1 MKFRFVV
8 LPAALLIMGF
18 AQTAFAYDYPGMQ
31 LASKAKLTMRQAQ
44 AIAEKAYPG
53 TIVEE
58 KLKYALGGSG
68 MRYSFDIVGHHI
80 THEVAVDA
88 NTGKVLRNVRDTD
101 GD

>member
-1 MKFRFVV
+1 MLV
-8 LPAALLIMGF
+8 LFFPLLVFSCIQN
-18 AQTAFAYDYPGMQ
+18 AYAFDWPGMQ
-31 LASKAKLTMRQAQ
+31 YESKVKLTMKEAQ
-44 AIAEKAYPG
+44 ALAEKTYPG

-80 THEVAVDA
+80 THEVAIDA
-88 NTGKVLRNVRDTD
+88 NTGKVLRNQRDTD